1 MEPIPNQRYRI
12 PQAVIKCS
20 LGEPEFLGRLIPVA
34 LKRETTCR
42 LLRGHF
48 RIPASLPGSAMI
60 TNVETPTIIHSPS
73 EFCQTSPGPE
83 PNLYPSAK
91 TRTRKRKIAPTPHG
105 NNAFGRLGCRRCVQ
119 CRKRKQKVPPAHSS
133 GLSQSVYMTPKTF
146 SYHANS
152 AVTEA
157 LRAARTIKSLVRLA

>member
-1 MEPIPNQRYRI
+1 MQPRRTGVSGT
-12 PQAVIKCS
+12 AHTS
-20 LGEPEFLGRLIPVA
+20 RS
-34 LKRETTCR
+34 ETRNNLPFTEGSFSNTR
-42 LLRGHF
+42 FFHLF
-48 RIPASLPGSAMI
+48 SEPGSAMI

-119 CRKRKQKVPPAHSS
+119 CRKWKQKVPPAHSS

-146 SYHANS
+146 SYLANS